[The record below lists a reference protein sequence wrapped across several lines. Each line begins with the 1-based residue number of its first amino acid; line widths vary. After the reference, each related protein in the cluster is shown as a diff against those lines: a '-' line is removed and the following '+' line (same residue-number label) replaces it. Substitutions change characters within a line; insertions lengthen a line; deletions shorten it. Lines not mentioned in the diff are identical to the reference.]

1 MSRQSDY
8 VTEVRENARKLWD
21 AVNTLESLQHEW
33 QALDYTN
40 TLTSEAFQGL
50 NDGLTPTNVS
60 DVVFTTIGAIRDL
73 LNAGHGTNLARL
85 L

>member
-21 AVNTLESLQHEW
+21 AVNVLESLQHEW

-40 TLTSEAFQGL
+40 TLTAEAFQGL

-73 LNAGHGTNLARL
+73 FHPRRSVRGY
-85 L
+85 